1 MLMDKQQAAADSRSI
16 IDLVREAGVVGA
28 GGAGFP
34 THVKLAAK
42 ADLVIA
48 NGAECEPLL
57 HDGLIDMQQRLALS
71 TVGDDQIRLG
81 RQLYMR
87 GKPRAAGAYHA
98 RFAHQAGNAGP
109 V

>member
-1 MLMDKQQAAADSRSI
+1 MVVLFRGNHAAGRAYSLHGRLKPYDDAVGLM
-16 IDLVREAGVVGA
+16 V
-28 GGAGFP
+28 
-34 THVKLAAK
+34 
-42 ADLVIA
+42 
-48 NGAECEPLL
+48 

-98 RFAHQAGNAGP
+98 RFAHQAGNAGA